1 MRNITSLFNRATALK
16 VNLLIA
22 TVIFLM
28 LPQLSIAQDAKVK
41 SLRTR
46 MAAVEKTHQRNLDK
60 LNEGDSLIVFGE
72 KKALEST
79 VEVERVKKE
88 MDQKSSFYKEQ
99 KKALAKK
106 SKDATPE
113 EFTQLQIFEREL
125 DNQYKA
131 DLREYDVYM
140 RGVLNDSYK
149 GVYNADRGRKYK
161 KDAEKRIKESSKQ
174 LAAIKEELEKQTT
187 ASSDMADKK

>member
-1 MRNITSLFNRATALK
+1 MRNITSLFNRAAALK

-22 TVIFLM
+22 TVIFLV

-46 MAAVEKTHQRNLDK
+46 MAAIEKTHQRNLDK

-88 MDQKSSFYKEQ
+88 MDQKGSLYKEQ

-113 EFTQLQIFEREL
+113 EFTQLQIYEREL
-125 DNQYKA
+125 DNQYRA

-140 RGVLNDSYK
+140 RGVLSDSYK

-174 LAAIKEELEKQTT
+174 LAVIKEELEKHTT
-187 ASSDMADKK
+187 ISSDMADKK

>member
-1 MRNITSLFNRATALK
+1 MKTNFT
-16 VNLLIA
+16 LLIR
-22 TVIFLM
+22 FLQIKKTTLLFTLLLLF
-28 LPQLSIAQDAKVK
+28 LPGLISAQSAKVR
-41 SLRTR
+41 SLNNK
-46 MAAVEKTHQRNLDK
+46 MAAIEKTHQRNLDK
-60 LNEGDSLIVFGE
+60 LSEGDSLIVFGE

-79 VEVERVKKE
+79 VEVERVQKE
-88 MDQKSSFYKEQ
+88 MDQKGSLYKEQ

-125 DNQYKA
+125 DNQYRA

-149 GVYNADRGRKYK
+149 GVYNADRGRRYK

-174 LAAIKEELEKQTT
+174 LAAIKEELQKHTT
-187 ASSDMADKK
+187 ASGDMADQK

>member
-1 MRNITSLFNRATALK
+1 MRNITSLFNRAAALK

-22 TVIFLM
+22 TVIFLV

-46 MAAVEKTHQRNLDK
+46 MAAIEKTHQRNLDK

-88 MDQKSSFYKEQ
+88 MDQKGSLYKEQ

-113 EFTQLQIFEREL
+113 EFTQLQIYEREL
-125 DNQYKA
+125 DNQYRA

-140 RGVLNDSYK
+140 RGVLSDSYK

-174 LAAIKEELEKQTT
+174 LAAIKEELEKHTT
-187 ASSDMADKK
+187 ISSDMADKK